1 MASLVVKN
9 KFMSTKKVEPIRP
22 DATPTGRKSLK
33 RKAVPRVN
41 AFSQG
46 LRARSIILPGDDAQE
61 FEQLCADLQAFHQP
75 RNRPEQLLV
84 EKMAIAEWELARLQ
98 RMQTALLIQSS
109 SDQASQVPLFDRI
122 SQHISRL
129 ERSSLRVFKELQHLI
144 AKSPRQEEAPTT
156 THVSL
161 AYKDS
166 EGNEEV
172 VVPPTPIK
180 PH

>member
-1 MASLVVKN
+1 
-9 KFMSTKKVEPIRP
+9 MSTKKVEPIRP
-22 DATPTGRKSLK
+22 DATQTGRKTTK
-33 RKAVPRVN
+33 RKAAPPLN
-41 AFSQG
+41 ALRHG
-46 LRARSIILPGDDAQE
+46 LRSRSVLLPGDDPQE

-75 RNRPEQLLV
+75 RNRAEQLLV
-84 EKMAIAEWELARLQ
+84 EKMALAEWELARLE
-98 RMQTALLIQSS
+98 RLRTELLVQSG
-109 SDQASQVPLFDRI
+109 DDRAGQVVLFDRI

-129 ERSSLRVFKELQHLI
+129 ERSSIRVYKELQHLV

-166 EGNEEV
+166 EGNEEI

-180 PH
+180 PS